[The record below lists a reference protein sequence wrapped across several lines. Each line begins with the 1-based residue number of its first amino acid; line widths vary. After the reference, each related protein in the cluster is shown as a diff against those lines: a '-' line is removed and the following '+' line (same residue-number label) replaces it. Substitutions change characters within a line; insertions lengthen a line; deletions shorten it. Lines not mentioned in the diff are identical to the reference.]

1 MRLIRHLN
9 EAKQAIADEYPADKY
24 GNPLRPKSGPQV
36 KIKAVKEWMAI
47 IEKPCSQIIK
57 EYKKAD
63 EFFYRGTFGRD
74 FIEKSGRITKV
85 RPPKDTPVEVHRF
98 INKIFKET
106 FGWKVRDGV
115 PTTPNANTAQT
126 YGTPYLF
133 FPVNGY
139 KYVWSRKVKDLY
151 IHLPVDLKRLYMR
164 SIKLKKD
171 RDAHVRKFE
180 KLIRIF
186 INLYQDTGIQQA
198 LMHDNEVMFR
208 TKKWYGIHER
218 FENQVA
224 QYIGM
229 EH

>member
-1 MRLIRHLN
+1 MRLVRHLN
-9 EAKQAIADEYPADKY
+9 EQAIADEYPGK
-24 GNPLRPKSGPQV
+24 PKPGPQS
-36 KIKAVKEWMAI
+36 KMKAVEEWMAI
-47 IEKPCSQIIK
+47 IEKSCSQIIK

-63 EFFYRGTFGRD
+63 EFFYRGSHGRD
-74 FIEKSGRITKV
+74 FVEKEGRITKV
-85 RPPKDTPVEVHRF
+85 RPPKDTPIEVHRF
-98 INKIFKET
+98 INKMFKEK

-115 PTTPNANTAQT
+115 AATPQTHTAET
-126 YGTPYLF
+126 YGRVHIF

-151 IHLPVDLKRLYMR
+151 RKIPIELRKLIFRRLKSKKDKQESILRNEIELKGIVDL
-164 SIKLKKD
+164 
-171 RDAHVRKFE
+171 
-180 KLIRIF
+180 
-186 INLYQDTGIQQA
+186 YQNTGIQQA